1 METSGFLF
9 IDSSRVKNHKF
20 VFFFFQTMSFCIQ
33 LFKTE
38 QAEKY
43 KEMKENIDKGR

>member
-20 VFFFFQTMSFCIQ
+20 VFFFQTMSFFIQ